1 MPGFHLFGGSLGL
14 AACLGRVFPI
24 AGCMHHHSVGWLELN
39 NCWSLGPQCCSAA
52 GRGMATIAYTAPEAI
67 DGPATPATDM
77 WSFGIM
83 LNQMVTGKVS
93 V

>member
-1 MPGFHLFGGSLGL
+1 
-14 AACLGRVFPI
+14 
-24 AGCMHHHSVGWLELN
+24 
-39 NCWSLGPQCCSAA
+39 
-52 GRGMATIAYTAPEAI
+52 MATIAYTAPEAI